1 MPLPL
6 KQDGING
13 ADYHYSVFQKT
24 PDWIQ
29 MAKDNGILL
38 NAWRVNTKP

>member
-1 MPLPL
+1 MPLQL

-24 PDWIQ
+24 LTGSRWPKT
-29 MAKDNGILL
+29 MAFY
-38 NAWRVNTKP
+38 